1 MEIWHAYT
9 PLSLP
14 YYEEQVSKKSKEARW
29 VAQQLAN
36 EITTANPATKNWVEF
51 QTQKYVF
58 RARVQGL
65 KESPVLDGYR
75 NKCEFAIWANPG
87 ARRLT
92 VGLTVNRHY
101 CWSCNLAQEYDFTW
115 YLLWNGSNRF
125 ESCKK
130 VLIGKS
136 LSFIRPILKFHLLG
150 SWCW

>member
-1 MEIWHAYT
+1 MIYHETLQPPQLQKVAPGMKIVMDKVTEATT
-9 PLSLP
+9 PLSTLP
-14 YYEEQVSKKSKEARW
+14 YEEQVPKKGKEARW

-58 RARVQGL
+58 IARVQGL

-75 NKCEFAIWANPG
+75 NKCEFAIWANPE

-101 CWSCNLAQEYDFTW
+101 C
-115 YLLWNGSNRF
+115 
-125 ESCKK
+125 
-130 VLIGKS
+130 
-136 LSFIRPILKFHLLG
+136 
-150 SWCW
+150 